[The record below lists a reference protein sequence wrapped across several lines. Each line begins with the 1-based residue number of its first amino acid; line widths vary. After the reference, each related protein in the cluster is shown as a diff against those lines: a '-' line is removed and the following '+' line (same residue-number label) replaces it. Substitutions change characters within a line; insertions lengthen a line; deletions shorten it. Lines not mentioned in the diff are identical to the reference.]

1 MSITGGTQA
10 ISVVLSI
17 VRMKALALLLGPAGV
32 GVLGIYNSFVTTSS
46 TLAGAGI
53 SNAAVR
59 QLAQA
64 REDVTRFGVL
74 KRVIFLANAAQGLI
88 GLAIIWLLRERLS
101 VWIFGQGGYGFE
113 LGVAGI
119 AVVLGLVLTSQTAL
133 LRGLRRIGDIGRV
146 TVFGALA
153 GTVGGVLAVYLL
165 GMDGLLWFVIAQP
178 LTAVLVAMRYTRKI
192 GKRPLV
198 KPEQRAFWSHWKE
211 MARIGFGFML
221 GGLATSATMLIVNAR
236 IANELGLGSAGQ
248 FVAAWGLTVTYLSF
262 LLNAMSMDYYP
273 RLAEIIEK
281 DRNGAIRLMN
291 EQAQLSLFIGGP
303 VIFAM
308 IGFAPLAV
316 LILYSADF
324 TAAVALLQWQ
334 MAGNI
339 FKIAS
344 WPIAMTFAATG
355 RAKTFLFSQV
365 IFNVV
370 YLALIWFGMP
380 YFGLEIAGIAFLAGY
395 LIYFVL
401 VNLLVRDA
409 VQFRWERLSVVLLAV
424 YVAIAV
430 VLLVIAFWHPM
441 VGMVTAGLV
450 CTVTGFIGG
459 HILLERLGPSR
470 YTAPLVK
477 LYGALRWP
485 IVWK

>member
-10 ISVVLSI
+10 ISVLLSI

-32 GVLGIYNSFVTTSS
+32 GVLGIYNSFVSTSS

-64 REDVTRFGVL
+64 REDVTRFSVL
-74 KRVIFLANAAQGLI
+74 KRVIFLANAVQGLI
-88 GLAIIWLLRERLS
+88 ALAIIWLLRDRLS
-101 VWIFGQGGYGFE
+101 VWIFGQEGYGFE

-153 GTVGGVLAVYLL
+153 GTVGGVLTVYLL
-165 GMDGLLWFVIAQP
+165 GMDGLLWFVIVQP

-192 GKRPLV
+192 EKGPV
-198 KPEQRAFWSHWKE
+198 VTPEQRAFWPHWNE

-236 IANELGLGSAGQ
+236 ISNELGLDSAGQ
-248 FVAAWGLTVTYLSF
+248 FVAAWGLTVTYLGF
-262 LLNAMSMDYYP
+262 LLNAMGMDYYP

-281 DRNGAIRLMN
+281 DRVGAIRLMN
-291 EQAQLSLFIGGP
+291 EQTQLSLVIGGP

-308 IGFAPLAV
+308 IGFAPLAI

-395 LIYFVL
+395 FLLFLL
-401 VNLLVRDA
+401 VNLLVRNA
-409 VQFRWERLSVVLLAV
+409 VQFRWERLSVVLLTSYAAIGAAV
-424 YVAIAV
+424 LA
-430 VLLVIAFWHPM
+430 LAFWIPIA
-441 VGMVTAGLV
+441 GMVAAGLV
-450 CTVTGFIGG
+450 CAVTGFIGG
-459 HILLERLGPSR
+459 HVLLERLGPTR

>member
-17 VRMKALALLLGPAGV
+17 LRMKALALLLGPAGV
-32 GVLGIYNSFVTTSS
+32 GVLGIYNSFISTSS

-74 KRVIFLANAAQGLI
+74 KRVVFLANLVQGLI
-88 GLAIIWLLRERLS
+88 AVAVIWLLRERLS
-101 VWIFGQGGYGFE
+101 IWLFGQSGYGLE
-113 LGVAGI
+113 LGIAGV
-119 AVVLGLVLTSQTAL
+119 AVVLALVLTSQTSL
-133 LRGLRRIGDIGRV
+133 LRGLRRIADIGRV

-165 GMDGLLWFVIAQP
+165 GMDGLLWFVIVQP
-178 LTAVLVAMRYTRKI
+178 LTAVLIARRYTAKI
-192 GKRPLV
+192 DKGPV
-198 KPEQRAFWSHWKE
+198 VEPELRAFWPNWSE

-248 FVAAWGLTVTYLSF
+248 FVAAWGLTVTYLGF

-273 RLAEIIEK
+273 RLAEIIEE
-281 DRNGAIRLMN
+281 DQPSAIRLMN
-291 EQAQLSLFIGGP
+291 EQTQLSLLIGGP

-308 IGFAPLAV
+308 IGFAPLAI

-339 FKIAS
+339 FKVAS

-355 RAKTFLFSQV
+355 RAKTFLFTQI

-370 YLALIWFGMP
+370 YLALIWWGMP
-380 YFGLEIAGIAFLAGY
+380 YLGLEIAGIAFLAGY
-395 LIYFVL
+395 LIYFLIVNVL
-401 VNLLVRDA
+401 VRRA
-409 VQFRWERLSVVLLAV
+409 IRFRWEMLSVGLLSA
-424 YVAIAV
+424 YA
-430 VLLVIAFWHPM
+430 VIAIMVLALAFWNPM
-441 VGMVTAGLV
+441 AGMISAGIATAV
-450 CTVTGFIGG
+450 SGFIGA
-459 HILLERLGPSR
+459 HIVLERLGPSR

-477 LYGALRWP
+477 LYGALGWP
-485 IVWK
+485 ITRI